1 MILPAQYRH
10 SKAERGE
17 RRGEIALY
25 GSLQS
30 FETKE
35 SLGGLEA
42 YVDEKLKD

>member
-10 SKAERGE
+10 SEAE
-17 RRGEIALY
+17 RGEIALY

-30 FETKE
+30 FERKE
-35 SLGGLEA
+35 SPGGLEA